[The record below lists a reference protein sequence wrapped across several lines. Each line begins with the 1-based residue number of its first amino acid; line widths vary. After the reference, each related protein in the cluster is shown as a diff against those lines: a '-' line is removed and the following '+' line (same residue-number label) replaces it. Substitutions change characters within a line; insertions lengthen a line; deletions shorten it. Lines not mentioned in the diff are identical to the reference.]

1 MTARRAS
8 KPAMKSALFA
18 LAAIGLLVVPA
29 DAAKPAAE
37 SPQPAAES
45 PAPTATAA
53 SARPSSANAPAPIRT
68 RVLHDIEL
76 LIDDGIPGKEYAKQ
90 LDYFK
95 IELGAE
101 DAKGQVEYASHLMS
115 PKPERRT
122 GNRKED
128 PRITIGWKKGT
139 LLALDRKLLLKAG
152 INSKDKKVYQFYPLE
167 VEDQLFK
174 LEEAY
179 AGENATKIARTR
191 FKIRPKD
198 SEPGYEFYIDDVEFK
213 PESPRSPSSANTPA
227 R

>member
-1 MTARRAS
+1 
-8 KPAMKSALFA
+8 MKSALLA
-18 LAAIGLLVVPA
+18 LAATGLLSASA
-29 DAAKPAAE
+29 DAAKPAA
-37 SPQPAAES
+37 SPAKPVAES
-45 PAPTATAA
+45 PEPAATVPSARSA
-53 SARPSSANAPAPIRT
+53 SANTPERPPT

-101 DAKGQVEYASHLMS
+101 DSKGQIEYASHLTS
-115 PKPERRT
+115 PKPERRS

-174 LEEAY
+174 LEETY
-179 AGENATKIARTR
+179 AGANATNIARTR

-198 SEPGYEFYIDDVEFK
+198 VEPGYEFYIDDVEFK
-213 PESPRSPSSANTPA
+213 SESPRSSGSANIPA